1 MKYTWNEDTLDHF
14 KFIANHDTKGK
25 VVQEITEWFQCFCV
39 LYEITEFVEN
49 NCQLEDNEVYQDLID
64 DLVAQVYTE
73 R

>member
-14 KFIANHDTKGK
+14 KFISNYNTKADL
-25 VVQEITEWFQCFCV
+25 
-39 LYEITEFVEN
+39 LYVITEFVEN
-49 NCQLEDNEVYQDLID
+49 NCTIEENEVEQDLID

>member
-14 KFIANHDTKGK
+14 KFISNYNTK
-25 VVQEITEWFQCFCV
+25 EDL
-39 LYEITEFVEN
+39 LYVITEFVEN
-49 NCQLEDNEVYQDLID
+49 NCTIEENEVEQDLID

>member
-14 KFIANHDTKGK
+14 KFMANYETKEG
-25 VVQEITEWFQCFCV
+25 V

-49 NCQLEDNEVYQDLID
+49 NCDLEENEVEQDLID

>member
-14 KFIANHDTKGK
+14 KFIANYDTK
-25 VVQEITEWFQCFCV
+25 VNL
-39 LYEITEFVEN
+39 LYEITKFVEN
-49 NCQLEDNEVYQDLID
+49 NCDLEENEVYQDLVD

>member
-14 KFIANHDTKGK
+14 KFIANYDTK
-25 VVQEITEWFQCFCV
+25 VNV

-49 NCQLEDNEVYQDLID
+49 DCQLEDNEVEQDLID

>member
-14 KFIANHDTKGK
+14 KFIANYDTK
-25 VVQEITEWFQCFCV
+25 VNL

-49 NCQLEDNEVYQDLID
+49 NCDLEENEVYQDLVD

>member
-14 KFIANHDTKGK
+14 KFIANYDTK
-25 VVQEITEWFQCFCV
+25 VNL

-49 NCQLEDNEVYQDLID
+49 NCTIEENEVEQDLID

>member
-14 KFIANHDTKGK
+14 KFIANYNTK
-25 VVQEITEWFQCFCV
+25 EDL
-39 LYEITEFVEN
+39 LYAITEFVEN
-49 NCQLEDNEVYQDLID
+49 NCTIEENEVEQDLID

>member
-1 MKYTWNEDTLDHF
+1 MKYTWNEDALDHF
-14 KFIANHDTKGK
+14 KFIANHDTK
-25 VVQEITEWFQCFCV
+25 INL

-49 NCQLEDNEVYQDLID
+49 NCDLEENEVEQDLVD

>member
-14 KFIANHDTKGK
+14 KFIANYNTK
-25 VVQEITEWFQCFCV
+25 EDL
-39 LYEITEFVEN
+39 LYVITEFVEN
-49 NCQLEDNEVYQDLID
+49 NTQLEENEVYQDLVD

>member
-14 KFIANHDTKGK
+14 KFIANYDTK
-25 VVQEITEWFQCFCV
+25 VNL

-49 NCQLEDNEVYQDLID
+49 NCDLEENEVEQDLID

>member
-14 KFIANHDTKGK
+14 KFIANYDTK
-25 VVQEITEWFQCFCV
+25 ENL

-49 NCQLEDNEVYQDLID
+49 NCTIEENEVEQDLID